1 MLPWN
6 EIDVHAPFGQGFQ
19 ALGMHWVS
27 VLVSLGAV
35 TGITTSLLV
44 SLIGQA
50 RVYVTLARDHLIP
63 SNLATIHPKYG
74 TPLVAQM
81 TTGALSAFLA
91 LLIDIEVSSAGA
103 ERRSQSPNF
112 NLPSSKTCNSVL
124 YYLLKRSVLLYLI
137 TNNFSCVWK

>member
-27 VLVSLGAV
+27 VLVSVGAV

-91 LLIDIEVSSAGA
+91 LLIDIEVSVGTH
-103 ERRSQSPNF
+103 SPQTLTF
-112 NLPSSKTCNSVL
+112 PLPKLVILSSYLNAL
-124 YYLLKRSVLLYLI
+124 Y
-137 TNNFSCVWK
+137 